1 MQLAPHSAATGTRLI
16 ACDTVGS
23 TNAHALE
30 LARAGETGPLWVTAR
45 RQTAGRGRRGR
56 VWTSEAGNLYA
67 TLLLTDPAPAEHAAQ
82 LSFVAALAAHDAVAE
97 AAPQFGPLLHLK
109 WPNDLLL
116 GGAKLGG
123 LLLEGEGGQGEFGG
137 RLSVAVGIGLNCAHH
152 PDDTPYPAT
161 DLAAAGALVTP
172 EALFRALSGAMQ
184 LRLAQWDRGTGFG
197 AIRAAWLARAAH
209 RGEDILVRAGE
220 REITGR
226 FEALDDIGRLLL
238 RRPDGTLEPIT
249 AGDVFP
255 LPRAGA
261 AAFATGAGR

>member
-1 MQLAPHSAATGTRLI
+1 VNLDPHSAATGTRRI
-16 ACDTVGS
+16 ACDTIGS

-30 LARAGETGPLWVTAR
+30 MARAGESGPLWVTAR
-45 RQTAGRGRRGR
+45 RQTQGRGRRGR

-67 TLLLTDPAPAEHAAQ
+67 TLLLTDPSPAEQVAQ
-82 LSFVAALAAHDAVAE
+82 LSFVAALAAHDAVAQT
-97 AAPQFGPLLHLK
+97 APQLGPLLRLK

-116 GGAKLGG
+116 GGAKIGG
-123 LLLEGEGGQGEFGG
+123 LLLEGEGANG
-137 RLSVAVGIGLNCAHH
+137 RLTIAVGIGLNCAHH
-152 PDDTPYPAT
+152 PRDTPYAAT
-161 DLAAAGALVTP
+161 DLATAGAMVTP
-172 EALFRALSGAMQ
+172 EALFGALSGAMQ
-184 LRLAQWDRGTGFG
+184 LRLAQWDRGAGFA

-209 RGEDILVRAGE
+209 QGEDILVRAGD
-220 REITGR
+220 REIAGR

>member
-1 MQLAPHSAATGTRLI
+1 LASHSAATGTRRI
-16 ACDTVGS
+16 ACDTIGS

-30 LARAGETGPLWVTAR
+30 LARGGETGPLWVTAR

-97 AAPQFGPLLHLK
+97 TVAGAAPQLGPLLQLK

-116 GGAKLGG
+116 GGAKIGG
-123 LLLEGEGGQGEFGG
+123 LLLEGEGAER
-137 RLSVAVGIGLNCAHH
+137 RLSVAVGIGLNCLHH

-161 DLAAAGALVTP
+161 DLAAAGASVTP
-172 EALFRALSGAMQ
+172 EALFTALARAMH
-184 LRLAQWDRGTGFG
+184 LRLAQWDRGAGFA

-209 RGEDILVRAGE
+209 RGEDIVVRTGE
-220 REITGR
+220 RDMTGR